1 MKSKMEQFM
10 YKRFPLYMGPF
21 FPIPL
26 NPVFL
31 NPVSLNPEPRPLTP
45 SP

>member
-1 MKSKMEQFM
+1 MKKKMELFM
-10 YKRFPLYMGPF
+10 DKRFILYTEPS
-21 FPIPL
+21 FPVSL